1 MSGWPSAPCDPA
13 CEPDDAH
20 CSPTAVDGRGDKRL
34 QVQRQSP
41 LPTFK
46 KKANLGTS
54 LWPF

>member
-34 QVQRQSP
+34 QVQHQSP